1 MGSREYWRKR
11 EEEQRKKNIQN
22 EKEYQKRVNE
32 IYDRMLDEITKEING
47 FYVKYAKKEGITMA
61 EAKKR
66 VSQLDID
73 EYAKKAKIYVKNK
86 DFSDEANEEM
96 RIYNLTMKVNRLEM
110 LKANIGMHMV
120 DGFNEIEKVAGEAL
134 TDKAYEE
141 LKRQAGILGDSV
153 QDNAKFVDALVNASY
168 QNATYSERVWMYQ
181 GMLKSEIDKLLQTG
195 LIQGKNPRVLARHLE
210 KHFGA
215 SRYNANRLM
224 ITEMARVQTEVQKQ
238 SYIRNGFEEY
248 EYIGCNKGD
257 ACKKCRALDG
267 KPFKVEDM
275 MPGENAP
282 PMHPQ
287 CHCSTAAYIDEE
299 EYYKWLDSY
308 KEHGLSFEEWD
319 RLRAFAEKEES
330 KQKYKYKDTVVNT
343 SEISSSEYRRKFT
356 NITGEN
362 KISRALW
369 ENALDMLDHRSGT
382 KYEDLAFVNSK
393 TGDTKINKNYDKE
406 NTASPSKSMRKMLRD
421 ADANTII
428 AIHNHPGSSAPSYSD
443 IMACKDR
450 KYKYGLVVCHDGMIY
465 KYSVDGER
473 LNIPMAVSALD
484 RVAKRGYT
492 KTTSKECAAAGI
504 RMEVF

>member
-66 VSQLDID
+66 VSKLDID

-120 DGFNEIEKVAGEAL
+120 DGFNEIEKAAGEAL

-210 KHFGA
+210 KRFGA

-238 SYIRNGFEEY
+238 SYVRNGFEEY

-257 ACKKCRALDG
+257 ACDICRALDG
-267 KPFKVEDM
+267 KHFKVEDM

-287 CHCSTAAYIDEE
+287 CHCSTAAYMDEE

-308 KEHGLSFEEWD
+308 KEHGLSFEEWERYTKAGKILEKKSSSD
-319 RLRAFAEKEES
+319 IITSGARITDIFSKEAQEFAEMYYDEIRSFSTDTAKIAENLHKNES
-330 KQKYKYKDTVVNT
+330 DIRKIKAYLFENDSFFDSDTG
-343 SEISSSEYRRKFT
+343 EYRRFDPDCAIAQSWQRLMTGK
-356 NITGEN
+356 NIKPHDRTLIEHELLEMKIKEEN
-362 KISRALW
+362 PTLEHWKAHEMSAKIYNYSREAEEYYGNL
-369 ENALDMLDHRSGT
+369 EKH
-382 KYEDLAFVNSK
+382 K
-393 TGDTKINKNYDKE
+393 KN
-406 NTASPSKSMRKMLRD
+406 RK
-421 ADANTII
+421 
-428 AIHNHPGSSAPSYSD
+428 
-443 IMACKDR
+443 
-450 KYKYGLVVCHDGMIY
+450 
-465 KYSVDGER
+465 
-473 LNIPMAVSALD
+473 
-484 RVAKRGYT
+484 
-492 KTTSKECAAAGI
+492 
-504 RMEVF
+504 

>member
-66 VSQLDID
+66 VFQLDID

-110 LKANIGMHMV
+110 LKANIGMYMV

-210 KHFGA
+210 KRFGA

-224 ITEMARVQTEVQKQ
+224 ITEMARVQTEAQKQ
-238 SYIRNGFEEY
+238 SYVRNGFEEY

-257 ACKKCRALDG
+257 ACDICRALDG
-267 KPFKVEDM
+267 KHFKVEDM

-382 KYEDLAFVNSK
+382 KYEDLAFVNSFK
-393 TGDTKINKNYDKE
+393 CQNN
-406 NTASPSKSMRKMLRD
+406 
-421 ADANTII
+421 
-428 AIHNHPGSSAPSYSD
+428 
-443 IMACKDR
+443 
-450 KYKYGLVVCHDGMIY
+450 
-465 KYSVDGER
+465 
-473 LNIPMAVSALD
+473 
-484 RVAKRGYT
+484 
-492 KTTSKECAAAGI
+492 
-504 RMEVF
+504 FF

>member
-110 LKANIGMHMV
+110 LKANIGMHIV
-120 DGFNEIEKVAGEAL
+120 DGFNEIEKAAGEAL

-210 KHFGA
+210 KRFGA

-238 SYIRNGFEEY
+238 SYVRNGFEEY

-257 ACKKCRALDG
+257 ACDICRALDG
-267 KPFKVEDM
+267 KHFKVEDM

-287 CHCSTAAYIDEE
+287 CHCSTAAYMDEE

-308 KEHGLSFEEWD
+308 KEHGLSFEEWKFS
-319 RLRAFAEKEES
+319 RESEES
-330 KQKYKYKDTVVNT
+330 KKKYLYKDTVVKKSLLKSSTYRKKFNQ
-343 SEISSSEYRRKFT
+343 ISDSTKINRIAW
-356 NITGEN
+356 NIS
-362 KISRALW
+362 KDILK
-369 ENALDMLDHRSGT
+369 HRSGT
-382 KYEDLAFVNSK
+382 RFEDLGFINIVN
-393 TGDTKINKNYDKE
+393 GQYAVNKDYDVE
-406 NTASPSKSMRKMLRD
+406 NKAKMNKPMKQLLEESESG
-421 ADANTII
+421 TII
-428 AIHNHPGSSAPSYSD
+428 AIHNHPGSSVPSIPD
-443 IMACKDR
+443 IRACIKR
-450 KYKYGLVVCHDGMIY
+450 GYKKGIIACHDGKVY
-465 KYSVDGER
+465 VYSVDPER
-473 LNIPMAVSALD
+473 YNEPIAMSTLD
-484 RVAKRGYT
+484 RLEKKGYT
-492 KTTSKECAAAGI
+492 KEVVKRFKDAG
-504 RMEVF
+504 MSLEVL

>member
-120 DGFNEIEKVAGEAL
+120 DGFNEIEKVAGKAL

-210 KHFGA
+210 KRFGA

-238 SYIRNGFEEY
+238 LYVRNGFEEY
-248 EYIGCNKGD
+248 EYIACNKGD

-287 CHCSTAAYIDEE
+287 CHCSTAAYMDED

-308 KEHGLSFEEWD
+308 KEHGLSFEEWKFS
-319 RLRAFAEKEES
+319 RESEES
-330 KQKYKYKDTVVNT
+330 KKKYLYKDTVVKKSLLKSPAYRKKFNQ
-343 SEISSSEYRRKFT
+343 ISDSTKINRIAW
-356 NITGEN
+356 NIS
-362 KISRALW
+362 K
-369 ENALDMLDHRSGT
+369 DMLNHRSGT
-382 KYEDLAFVNSK
+382 RFEDLAFVNVVN
-393 TGDTKINKNYDKE
+393 GQYAVNKDYDVE
-406 NTASPSKSMRKMLRD
+406 NKAKMNKPMKQLLEESESG
-421 ADANTII
+421 TII
-428 AIHNHPGSSAPSYSD
+428 AIHNHPGSSVPSIPD
-443 IMACKDR
+443 IRACIQR
-450 KYKYGLVVCHDGMIY
+450 GYKKGIIVCHDGKVY
-465 KYSVDGER
+465 VYSVDSER
-473 LNIPMAVSALD
+473 YNEPIAMSTLD
-484 RVAKRGYT
+484 RLEKKGYT
-492 KTTSKECAAAGI
+492 KEVVKRFKDAG
-504 RMEVF
+504 MSLEVL